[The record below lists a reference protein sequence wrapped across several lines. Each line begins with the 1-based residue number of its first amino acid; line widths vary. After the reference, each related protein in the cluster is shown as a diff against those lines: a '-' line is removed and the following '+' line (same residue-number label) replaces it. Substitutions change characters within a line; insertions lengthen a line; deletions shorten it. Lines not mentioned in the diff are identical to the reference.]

1 MRRSNFVGFS
11 PRDILG
17 FFPNS
22 SKEGCFKKRGR
33 PSQQS
38 KDLSRLCLL
47 ISFRPPHS
55 RSTTILL
62 NELFRCNTGFSME
75 RLDAVHKSSRADD
88 DDEGLYSLDNIKG
101 FLIINLS
108 RIEKEAKRGV

>member
-1 MRRSNFVGFS
+1 MLVFPLETFWASFPTVVKKDVLKSEVVRRSKA
-11 PRDILG
+11 RI
-17 FFPNS
+17 
-22 SKEGCFKKRGR
+22 
-33 PSQQS
+33 
-38 KDLSRLCLL
+38 SRLCLL

-62 NELFRCNTGFSME
+62 NELFRCNTGFSMD
-75 RLDAVHKSSRADD
+75 DAVHKSSRADD

>member
-1 MRRSNFVGFS
+1 MLVFPLETFWASFPTVVKKDVLKSEVVRRSKA
-11 PRDILG
+11 RI
-17 FFPNS
+17 
-22 SKEGCFKKRGR
+22 
-33 PSQQS
+33 
-38 KDLSRLCLL
+38 SRLCLL

-75 RLDAVHKSSRADD
+75 HFHDAVHKSSRADD